1 MLLMLVMM
9 EGRPWS
15 KIMIIRYSGESLAG
29 ELDTV

>member
-15 KIMIIRYSGESLAG
+15 RITIRYSGESLAG